1 MTPHQEPFRFD
12 APMPENVTFDG
23 ATYEPEK
30 DKVRLGKQMALIKQI
45 MSHGR
50 WERLPELARI
60 TGYPEQSI
68 SARIR
73 DLRKPR
79 HGSLHVERRRV
90 DGGTFEYRLVK

>member
-1 MTPHQEPFRFD
+1 MSPEQTDLNFGL
-12 APMPENVTFDG
+12 PENLAFDG
-23 ATYEPEK
+23 ETYEPEK
-30 DKVRLGKQMALIKQI
+30 DQKRLGKQLFLIRDI

-50 WERLPELARI
+50 WERLPELSRI

-79 HGSLHVERRRV
+79 FGAYKIERRRV
-90 DGGTFEYRLVK
+90 SDSGTFEYRMVR